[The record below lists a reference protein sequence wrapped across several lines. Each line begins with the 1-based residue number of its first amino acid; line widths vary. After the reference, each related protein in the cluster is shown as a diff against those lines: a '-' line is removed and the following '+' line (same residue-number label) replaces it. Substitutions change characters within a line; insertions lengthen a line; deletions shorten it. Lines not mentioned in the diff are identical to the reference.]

1 MPLAPPPVSLQQGLR
16 LHGSP
21 LWMDATRVKALSFV
35 SHAHGDHFARHK
47 KIICTPPTA
56 KLIGHKV
63 SLAALE
69 PHPYREPFTLDHLRL
84 ELFSAGHM
92 LGSSQ
97 LLIESGGR
105 RIVYTGDFRLR
116 PSLTA
121 EPAEI
126 LPCDVLV
133 MECTF
138 GKPRYR
144 FPDRAAVV
152 QRLVSF
158 IEQAIEERQV
168 PVLFAYQ
175 MGKGPEAA
183 KLLDGLGYAVMVA
196 PQIHTVIERYRELG
210 ISFPRC
216 EVMNGGN
223 YYGKVLMLPPYLRR
237 SPMMARLP
245 RRRTAFLTGWAMDD
259 DVLERYGVDEAIPM
273 SDHADFDELLEYVR
287 RAGPSQ
293 IFTLHGPPEFAAHL
307 RSLGYRAEHLEP
319 RAQMELW
326 NE

>member
-1 MPLAPPPVSLQQGLR
+1 
-16 LHGSP
+16 
-21 LWMDATRVKALSFV
+21 V

-69 PHPYREPFTLDHLRL
+69 PHPYREPFMLDHLRL

-158 IEQAIEERQV
+158 IERAVEERQV

-183 KLLDGLGYAVMVA
+183 KLLNGLGYAVMVA
-196 PQIHTVIERYRELG
+196 PQIHTIIERYRELG

-223 YYGKVLMLPPYLRR
+223 YYGKILMLPPYLRH
-237 SPMMARLP
+237 SPMLARLP

-319 RAQMELW
+319 RAQLQLW
-326 NE
+326 DD